1 MGISKTK
8 TEAKLEAIVFFPTW
22 IQVMPL
28 TGIPT
33 WIQLKF
39 ACDIFFFDNCGK
51 EKKTKATKQK
61 LQSQKRITNCN
72 RILLKKF
79 KNSLIT

>member
-39 ACDIFFFDNCGK
+39 ACDIFFLIIV
-51 EKKTKATKQK
+51 EKRKKQK
-61 LQSQKRITNCN
+61 QQNKNYNLKNVSQIV
-72 RILLKKF
+72 IG
-79 KNSLIT
+79 SY